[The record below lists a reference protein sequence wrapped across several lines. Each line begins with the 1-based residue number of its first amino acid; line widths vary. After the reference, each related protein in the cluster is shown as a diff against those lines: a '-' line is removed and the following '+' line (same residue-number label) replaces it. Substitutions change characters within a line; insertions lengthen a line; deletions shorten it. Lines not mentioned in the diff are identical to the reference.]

1 MRNDR
6 RPRSGVCARPAS
18 SDFGVAR
25 IDRRPVRI
33 ARPRAGALALGHQRR
48 NLGAAF
54 EARIQQSL
62 RLEPR
67 QRGAIVVEMLALP
80 PHRLL
85 PCDAEPG
92 EILEDRLLVF
102 RPAAGLVDVL
112 DAQQQAPARR
122 PRHVE
127 IQQRGQRMADMQI
140 AVRGRRK
147 AENGCRHA
155 PFFGIPGANDKPR
168 KNLQDGPQ
176 TIRWPM
182 KYSRNDAKAYART
195 HLSGIWAAAQTP
207 FKPDLSIDE
216 AGLRR
221 NLRHWVDDLG
231 VDGVFVSG
239 KQGEFFSMSLAER
252 KRTFEI
258 AVDEIGGARTILSC
272 SDQNLNTVIELAKH
286 AQAIGSDFIVVHAP
300 VLHFLSAQDETLMAY
315 YRAISEQVDIGIALW
330 SHPDSGYLMSP
341 ELCARV
347 AELPNVVAIKYS
359 VPREM
364 YVKLTRL
371 AGDKLIV
378 STASED
384 EWFDNIVELD
394 WRLYLCSSPP
404 YVYQTAIDRR
414 MRDYTDLAFKGD
426 IARARAVRDSLDPVR
441 EAFKRTRPAEKFH
454 AHSKYWQELLG
465 QAGGAVRAPLLE
477 LTEAEKDATRRA
489 FESCGLKVPNVRSS
503 AA

>member
-1 MRNDR
+1 
-6 RPRSGVCARPAS
+6 
-18 SDFGVAR
+18 
-25 IDRRPVRI
+25 
-33 ARPRAGALALGHQRR
+33 
-48 NLGAAF
+48 
-54 EARIQQSL
+54 
-62 RLEPR
+62 
-67 QRGAIVVEMLALP
+67 
-80 PHRLL
+80 
-85 PCDAEPG
+85 
-92 EILEDRLLVF
+92 
-102 RPAAGLVDVL
+102 
-112 DAQQQAPARR
+112 
-122 PRHVE
+122 
-127 IQQRGQRMADMQI
+127 
-140 AVRGRRK
+140 
-147 AENGCRHA
+147 
-155 PFFGIPGANDKPR
+155 
-168 KNLQDGPQ
+168 
-176 TIRWPM
+176 M
-182 KYSRNDAKAYART
+182 KYSRKDAKAYART

-258 AVDEIGGARTILSC
+258 AVDEIGGTQTILSC

-300 VLHFLSAQDETLMAY
+300 VLHFLSAQDETLLAY
-315 YRAISEQVDIGIALW
+315 YRAVSEQVDIGVALW

-347 AELPNVVAIKYS
+347 AELPNIVAIKYS

-371 AGDKLIV
+371 AGDRLIV

-384 EWFDNIVELD
+384 EWFDNIVELG

-404 YVYQTAIDRR
+404 YVYQTALDRR

-426 IARARAVRDSLDPVR
+426 IARAKAVRDSLDPVR
-441 EAFKRTRPAEKFH
+441 EAFKRTRPPEKFH

-465 QAGGAVRAPLLE
+465 QAGGTVRPPLLE
-477 LTEAEKDATRRA
+477 LTDAEKEATRRA
-489 FESCGLKVPNVRSS
+489 FESCGLKAPSLRSS